1 MFFNMRSAILQ
12 TISTVNFLNF
22 EDNNPLAVAKTFAN
36 QKQFWKDFSFIFNS
50 DMLKQR
56 RAGLQIDV
64 SASELGNAFENGG
77 RSTSAIVGYLLQQGF
92 TPTRIADSFAIA
104 MGGASFY
111 RNRFNKYVK
120 EGMSEVKA
128 KEQAFLDFQEIAE
141 ETQQSSR
148 PDLIS
153 QQQAGVLGRIVLAWQ
168 NTPMQMTRLTKKAI
182 SDLANGR
189 GSVKSNIS
197 KLLYYGA
204 IQNLI
209 FGTLQS
215 GLMWAMFGDDDE
227 DIKRKEIRVAN
238 GMLDTLLRGTGIYG
252 AAIATLKNTVLKWKE
267 QEDKPYGR
275 REDWRIVIEMMNISP
290 PVGSKLRKIMNAVKT
305 DQYNEGVGGKLGLRI
320 ENPNL
325 RIAANVIEA
334 TTNIPAA
341 RVLNKANNLE
351 EAFTGNM
358 RLWQRAAL
366 TMGWSMW
373 DVGIRDEELE
383 KAKEEVKADRKK
395 QRDLKRQEEKDKK
408 QKEKD
413 LQKKKEE
420 DDKKKKG
427 IKTVQCSGIRSNGE
441 KCKLTTETDKKT
453 WKCMYH
459 SEFKD
464 GMDRDN
470 DGKPEYQCSATT
482 GSGKRCKNKTENKNK
497 KCYAHQ

>member
-1 MFFNMRSAILQ
+1 M
-12 TISTVNFLNF
+12 
-22 EDNNPLAVAKTFAN
+22 E
-36 QKQFWKDFSFIFNS
+36 
-50 DMLKQR
+50 
-56 RAGLQIDV
+56 
-64 SASELGNAFENGG
+64 
-77 RSTSAIVGYLLQQGF
+77 
-92 TPTRIADSFAIA
+92 
-104 MGGASFY
+104 
-111 RNRFNKYVK
+111 
-120 EGMSEVKA
+120 
-128 KEQAFLDFQEIAE
+128 
-141 ETQQSSR
+141 
-148 PDLIS
+148 
-153 QQQAGVLGRIVLAWQ
+153 
-168 NTPMQMTRLTKKAI
+168 
-182 SDLANGR
+182 
-189 GSVKSNIS
+189 
-197 KLLYYGA
+197 
-204 IQNLI
+204 
-209 FGTLQS
+209 
-215 GLMWAMFGDDDE
+215 
-227 DIKRKEIRVAN
+227 
-238 GMLDTLLRGTGIYG
+238 
-252 AAIATLKNTVLKWKE
+252 TVLKWKE

-395 QRDLKRQEEKDKK
+395 QRDLKRKEEKDKK